1 MVKTSD
7 TVSSRAGLSLFV
19 RYLEN
24 ILLYPHLEH
33 FLVVSPFQC
42 SQKDPGY
49 AGVIDAAPEAMLSS
63 HSVNR
68 FFKGFSWYRIR
79 LFGSLLQQLF
89 LRRLKRSKS
98 EIIEIGIGHDGRG
111 ARQRIRL

>member
-33 FLVVSPFQC
+33 FL
-42 SQKDPGY
+42 G
-49 AGVIDAAPEAMLSS
+49 G
-63 HSVNR
+63 
-68 FFKGFSWYRIR
+68 
-79 LFGSLLQQLF
+79 
-89 LRRLKRSKS
+89 
-98 EIIEIGIGHDGRG
+98 
-111 ARQRIRL
+111 